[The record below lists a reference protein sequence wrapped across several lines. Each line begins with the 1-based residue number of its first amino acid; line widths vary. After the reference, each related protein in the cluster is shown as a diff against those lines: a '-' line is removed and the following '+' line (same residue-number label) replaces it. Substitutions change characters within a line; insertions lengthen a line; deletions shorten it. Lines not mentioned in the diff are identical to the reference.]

1 MAEFKPHLPYNVEA
15 QLLRA
20 TITTV
25 KGVPTKK
32 YTPDTEPF
40 YCSFRSFGGTETTI
54 NGLTVVENTAS
65 VETWYDPRITSD
77 CAVRVNGLD
86 YEILGTP
93 ENIDMRNKYLVFKVR
108 AIKGGA

>member
-1 MAEFKPHLPYNVEA
+1 MYKANTPFTVLATLLKPS
-15 QLLRA
+15 
-20 TITTV
+20 ITTV
-25 KGVPTKK
+25 KGVPKK
-32 YTPDTEPF
+32 SYTPDDEPIM
-40 YCSFRSFGGTETTI
+40 CSFRSFGGTETQI
-54 NGLTVVENTAS
+54 NGLTVVENTAT

-77 CAVRVNGLD
+77 CNIRVNDLD